1 MRAKKSVMQ
10 LETLRVDNIRL
21 EWYLSALEDEKNLD
35 PAKYSVNLDF
45 DVVPVDKEGKSY
57 GIRFLIKVNERKK
70 SVPFKAQAEL
80 HGTFRFL
87 KDDLSEERKIRYLL
101 LNGLSMLYSF
111 ARGYF
116 FAKLDSLPPDARL
129 LPTVDMLSVVERK
142 AEEAKKRAEK
152 AQ

>member
-1 MRAKKSVMQ
+1 MKAKKSVMQ

-21 EWYLSALEDEKNLD
+21 EWYLDVLEDEKSLD
-35 PAKYSVNLDF
+35 STKYSMNLDF
-45 DVVPVDKEGKSY
+45 DVVPLGEEGKLY

-80 HGTFRFL
+80 HGTFRFM
-87 KDDLSEERKIRYLL
+87 KDDLSEERKLRYLL

-111 ARGYF
+111 VRGYL

-129 LPTVDMLSVVERK
+129 LPTVDILSVVERK
-142 AEEAKKRAEK
+142 TKELKKQAGNTE
-152 AQ
+152 